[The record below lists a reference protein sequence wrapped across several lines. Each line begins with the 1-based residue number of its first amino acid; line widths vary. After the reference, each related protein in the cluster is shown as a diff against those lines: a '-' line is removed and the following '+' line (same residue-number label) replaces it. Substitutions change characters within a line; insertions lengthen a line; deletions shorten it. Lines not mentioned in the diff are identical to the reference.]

1 MDLVEVTSWR
11 SASQRSDLRLAPG
24 ERVVGGGTW
33 LFSEPQPGT
42 TGLVDLTTLGWA
54 PWTRTGEGLELAATC
69 TVEELLALPDDVLG
83 AAAPLARACA
93 DAFLMSF
100 KVAHL
105 ATLGGNVCL
114 ALPAGAMTSLL
125 VALDATAV
133 VWSGSDGVRRQPV
146 ADLVTGVRTTTLAPD
161 EVVRAFEVPAAA
173 LGATHAF
180 RRQSLA
186 PHGRSSAVVTASRRG
201 SRSGSAER
209 VVVTAATT
217 RPVVLDLPVAG
228 WATALEAG
236 TAALDCWY
244 ADAHG
249 APDWRAAMT
258 ARLAAEAVEEVLA

>member
-1 MDLVEVTSWR
+1 MDLVEVASWR
-11 SASQRSDLRLAPG
+11 SASRRADLRLEPG

-42 TGLVDLTTLGWA
+42 TGLVDLTTLGWE
-54 PWTRTGEGLELAATC
+54 PWTRTEHGLELAATC
-69 TVEELLALPDDVLG
+69 TVEQLLALPADVLG
-83 AAAPLARACA
+83 RAAPLARACA

-133 VWSGSDGVRRQPV
+133 VWSGVDGVRREAV
-146 ADLVTGVRTTTLAPD
+146 ADLVTGVRSTTLAAD
-161 EVVRAFEVPAAA
+161 EVVRAFEVPAASLA
-173 LGATHAF
+173 AAYSF

-186 PHGRSSAVVTASRRG
+186 PHGRSSVVVTASTT
-201 SRSGSAER
+201 SSSGSVR
-209 VVVTAATT
+209 VVVTAATA
-217 RPVVLDLPVAG
+217 RPVVLELPVDG
-228 WATALEAG
+228 WREALRTGIGAV
-236 TAALDCWY
+236 DCWY

-258 ARLAAEAVEEVLA
+258 ARLAAEAVEEVLG